1 MELIMKDG
9 CSCIVHCHPGAGG
22 GWVKTALGSFVWFV
36 LMHGEA
42 LVSIQV
48 FLSSLFFLVLSP
60 LWKEENSIICTLAGS
75 SWQWVS

>member
-22 GWVKTALGSFVWFV
+22 GWVKTALGSFVWFA
-36 LMHGEA
+36 LMHVEA

-48 FLSSLFFLVLSP
+48 FLSSLFFLGLSP
-60 LWKEENSIICTLAGS
+60 FWKEENSIIRALAGCS
-75 SWQWVS
+75 QQWVS